1 MKKTTSFHL
10 EEDILKEIEGYKVE
24 YNLSSRNVAIER
36 MLLERRSLI
45 NLKELLL
52 NKEYAP
58 VVAPIS
64 DVIVKPTEVAQYTK
78 VGESVDTSFD
88 TMAD

>member
-10 EEDILKEIEGYKVE
+10 EEDILKEIEKYKVD

-45 NLKELLL
+45 NLQELLL
-52 NKEYAP
+52 NKEYEPMAVPAP
-58 VVAPIS
+58 
-64 DVIVKPTEVAQYTK
+64 DVILKPTEDSQYTK
-78 VGESVDTSFD
+78 VGESVDTTYD

>member
-10 EEDILKEIEGYKVE
+10 EEDILKEIEEYKVE